1 MIAERNGE
9 GILAEP
15 ECREPQK
22 EEKKREACDDVAIT
36 HFTHICKSTPNSYFS
51 PYGLDLVSLVPP
63 YQYKYR

>member
-22 EEKKREACDDVAIT
+22 EEQKRKAFNDVAIT
-36 HFTHICKSTPNSYFS
+36 SFHAHCKSTPNSYFS